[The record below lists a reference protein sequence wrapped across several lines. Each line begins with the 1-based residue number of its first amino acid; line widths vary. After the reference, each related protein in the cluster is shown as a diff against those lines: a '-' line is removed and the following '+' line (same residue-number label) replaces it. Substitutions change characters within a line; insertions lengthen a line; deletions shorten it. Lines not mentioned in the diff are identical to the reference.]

1 MTGEMYIVLGVL
13 AAALVLWVT
22 EWLPIDLVALCIPVV
37 LILTGILQ
45 PGDAV
50 AGFASTALLTVAAIL
65 VVSAG
70 LTQTGVITYVGAQI
84 IHFSRGDER
93 RMILL
98 VMVTMAV
105 FSGFINNTAV
115 VAMFLPI
122 MLGVAKEFEISP
134 SKLLIPL
141 SFASILGGTM
151 SLIGTSTNILVH
163 GLMEENGLEGI
174 GMFEITPVGVVYA
187 AVGLTYMFFIGRHLL
202 PDRGTVTS
210 YLGDTGSPRASG
222 EYMTEVQV
230 PAGSQ
235 LIGRLVKESIQKTH
249 PNVRLLQILRDE
261 AVYWPPLDQVEIAEG
276 DIFLLKGDV
285 NEIMAL
291 YKQEGL
297 ELIPGLKAEAVRYA
311 SRDMQLAELVI
322 TPNSAL
328 IDRSLRD
335 INFRQHY
342 NASVMALQRH
352 GEHLRDELPSIRIR
366 VGDVLLV
373 MVDRTDIP
381 RLMTYGSEFMVLQGV
396 QEIVVNRDKAPIA
409 IGLVLGLIAMATFS
423 SLPVMVVAMGAA
435 ILMVITRVLTMRRA
449 YASLDM
455 SVLMLI
461 GGAIALGKA
470 MDQTGTAQLIAD
482 TVVNSVGAYGPHV
495 VLSGVYLLTVL
506 FTELMSNNAAAVLMV
521 PIALSVA
528 NGLGVDP
535 RPFAIAV
542 AFAGSAAFSTPI
554 GYQTNTLVYGPGG
567 YRFTDFTRVGLPLNV
582 ILWIVASFL
591 IPMFWPLVPVG

>member
-1 MTGEMYIVLGVL
+1 MTGEMYIVLSVL
-13 AAALVLWVT
+13 AAAMVLWVT

-37 LILTGILQ
+37 LILTGVLQ

-70 LTQTGVITYVGAQI
+70 LTQTGVITYVGDRI

-141 SFASILGGTM
+141 SFASILGGTT

-235 LIGRLVKESIQKTH
+235 LIGQLVKESIQKTH

-261 AVYWPPLDQVEIAEG
+261 VVYWPPLDQVEIAEG

-381 RLMTYGSEFMVLQGV
+381 RLMTYGEFMVLQGV

-423 SLPVMVVAMGAA
+423 SLPVMVLAMAAA

-582 ILWIVASFL
+582 ILWIVASLL

>member
-1 MTGEMYIVLGVL
+1 MTGEMLIVLGVL
-13 AAALVLWVT
+13 LAALILWLT

-37 LILTGILQ
+37 LTLTGVLQ
-45 PGDAV
+45 PGEAV

-70 LTQTGVITYVGAQI
+70 LTQTGVITYVGSQI
-84 IHFSRGDER
+84 IRFSAGDET
-93 RMILL
+93 RMMLL
-98 VMVTMAV
+98 VMLTMAL

-122 MLGVAKEFEISP
+122 MLGVAQEFSISP

-141 SFASILGGTM
+141 SFASILGGTT

-163 GLMEENGLEGI
+163 GLMEENGLEGL
-174 GMFEITPVGVVYA
+174 GMFEITPVGLIYA
-187 AVGLTYMFFIGRHLL
+187 AVGLTYLFFIGRKLL

-210 YLGDTGSPRASG
+210 YLGGTAGPRASG

-230 PAGSQ
+230 PPGSK
-235 LIGRLVKESIQKTH
+235 LIGQLVGDAIQRAH

-261 AVYWPPLDQVEIAEG
+261 AVFWPPLDQVEIAAG
-276 DIFLLKGDV
+276 DIFLLKGDA
-285 NEIMAL
+285 NEMVSL

-297 ELIPGLKAEAVRYA
+297 ELVPGLKAEAVRYA
-311 SRDMQLAELVI
+311 SRDMTLAELVI
-322 TPNSAL
+322 TPNSPL
-328 IDRSLRD
+328 IGRSLRG

-352 GEHLRDELPSIRIR
+352 GEHLRDELPSIRLR

-373 MVDRTDIP
+373 MVDRTEIQ
-381 RLMTYGSEFMVLQGV
+381 RLMTYQEFMVLEGV
-396 QEIVVNRDKAPIA
+396 QEVVVNRDKAPIA
-409 IGLVLGLIAMATFS
+409 IFLVAALIGLASFTSIPIMVLALS
-423 SLPVMVVAMGAA
+423 AA
-435 ILMVITRVLTMRRA
+435 ILMVITRCLTMRQA

-455 SVLMLI
+455 SVLILI
-461 GGAIALGKA
+461 GGAIALGRA
-470 MDQTGTAQLIAD
+470 METTGAAEVIALA
-482 TVVNSVGAYGPHV
+482 VVDGVGDYGPQV
-495 VLSGVYLLTVL
+495 VLSGIYLLTVL

-528 NGLGVDP
+528 SGLGVDP
-535 RPFAIAV
+535 RPFAVAV

-567 YRFTDFTRVGLPLNV
+567 YRFTDYTKVGIPLNL
-582 ILWIVASFL
+582 ILWAVATLL
-591 IPMFWPLVPVG
+591 IPVFWPLVPTG